1 MKIFATVAA
10 LLLASVALSAGAQ
23 VYKSVT
29 PDGRVTYGDKPVP
42 GARVSQ
48 VDVDKGLIGVAP
60 VTPEDRDGL
69 VRRLDQQRVLAA
81 ERTRSVDEARRALEQ
96 AEAAL
101 RVGEEPLPGERTVL
115 AAGYSRLN
123 DLYWLRQQGLQD
135 TVTSARKRLEEALR
149 R

>member
-1 MKIFATVAA
+1 
-10 LLLASVALSAGAQ
+10 
-23 VYKSVT
+23 
-29 PDGRVTYGDKPVP
+29 
-42 GARVSQ
+42 

-135 TVTSARKRLEEALR
+135 AVTSARKRLEEALR